1 MKAYDKIKPPQ
12 YLVETMPVVSQGL
25 TLTKAIGLVQMEVEW
40 TLCDERQ
47 GRKRV
52 NRITQTRPTFTYLLR
67 CEDSIVEDVIC
78 KRQQGREQIFQMALT
93 NIDLHADVNVLQ
105 VGDKDKA
112 DNSDGEDGPSE
123 EVYEI

>member
-1 MKAYDKIKPPQ
+1 
-12 YLVETMPVVSQGL
+12 MPVVSQGL

-67 CEDSIVEDVIC
+67 SEDSIVEDVIC
-78 KRQQGREQIFQMALT
+78 KRQQRREQIFQMALT
-93 NIDLHADVNVLQ
+93 DIDLHADVNVLQ